1 MEGRTLLRVAVVVIC
16 LGFTGLGYRNSNGD
30 NSDAIA
36 VATKAA
42 CGDGD
47 CSASLEQQARG
58 SFGHEYS
65 FKTERRTSGKTSMS
79 QVIVS
84 CARELVLVGDWQC
97 QPKLPP
103 AAK

>member
-1 MEGRTLLRVAVVVIC
+1 MEGRTLLRVGIFVTCVA
-16 LGFTGLGYRNSNGD
+16 FTGLGYRNSNGD

-36 VATKAA
+36 IATQAA
-42 CGDGD
+42 CGSDP

-65 FKTERRTSGKTSMS
+65 FKTERTEAGKKVQK

-84 CARELVLVGDWQC
+84 CERELVMIGDWRC
-97 QPKLPP
+97 LPKSR
-103 AAK
+103 